1 MTETVTS
8 TRVATPCIAVCDMDG
23 ETGFCKGCY
32 RTIDEIE
39 RWLIMS
45 QTERRETVERAAAR
59 REAALGG

>member
-1 MTETVTS
+1 
-8 TRVATPCIAVCDMDG
+8 MDG